1 MAAGT
6 TVSRCGDGIWD
17 RCESCDDGN
26 EDDNDGCR
34 TTCETARCGDG
45 VRRTD
50 LSQGQEGY
58 EACDDG
64 NNIPNDGCNNEC
76 VVGLCG
82 NGQVDAG
89 EQCDD
94 ANQSNTDGCT
104 NNCARHG
111 VVTVAFVRG
120 SKRAE
125 GYEACDDGNKRRRMR
140 AATTAPRALR

>member
-1 MAAGT
+1 M
-6 TVSRCGDGIWD
+6 RRWD
-17 RCESCDDGN
+17 PETGVESCDDGN
-26 EDDNDGCR
+26 EVDNDGCR

-82 NGQVDAG
+82 NGLVDAG

-104 NNCARHG
+104 NNCRTARCGDGH
-111 VVTVAFVRG
+111 AVRG
-120 SKRAE
+120 SKRGKKAT
-125 GYEACDDGNKRRRMR
+125 RL
-140 AATTAPRALR
+140 ATTEPNGDGCVLQRLHRGVAVILLTTT